1 MKIGITQV
9 LANSAADPA
18 IVARHAE
25 DLGFES
31 YWLPDHTI
39 LPVTSSTRY
48 PGVRAGA
55 REPRTLWQIPD
66 PLIALS
72 RASATTRKIKLG
84 TGICLVPERNP
95 LLLAKQIATLDDAS
109 GGRFLF
115 GIGAGWNREE
125 CEILGGDFQHRW
137 SQVKEYIAAMKVL
150 WQDDESEYR
159 GKYVDF
165 PPVRCFPKPATK
177 PHPPILL
184 GNIGSKL
191 AFQRVVEW
199 GDGWM
204 PVVSSIEQFA
214 AGVKEIKARA
224 VTLGRDIDTLDF
236 TVFGMHGQ
244 YRDKEELHALRAAG
258 ANRVILWIR
267 QLELDGILRELD
279 ELSTELLNR
288 HEFSE

>member
-9 LANSAADPA
+9 LANSEADPA
-18 IVARHAE
+18 IVAKHAE
-25 DLGFES
+25 QLGFES

-39 LPVTSSTRY
+39 LPVHSTTRY
-48 PGVRAGA
+48 PGVREGA
-55 REPRTLWQIPD
+55 KEPRTLSRIPD

-72 RASATTRKIKLG
+72 RASATTTTIKLG

-125 CEILGGDFQHRW
+125 CEILGGDFDHRW
-137 SQVKEYIAAMKVL
+137 SQVKDYIAAMKVL
-150 WQDDESEYR
+150 WQDEESEYH

-165 PPVRCFPKPATK
+165 PPVRCFPKPVHK
-177 PHPPILL
+177 PHPPVLL
-184 GNIGSKL
+184 GNIGSQL
-191 AFQRVVEW
+191 AFKRVVEW

-204 PVVSSIEQFA
+204 PVVESVEQFA
-214 AGVKEIKARA
+214 EGVSKIRSLADTAGRA
-224 VTLGRDIDTLDF
+224 LESLDF

-244 YRDKEELHALRAAG
+244 FRNAGEIAALEEAG
-258 ANRVILWIR
+258 AGRVILWVKSLLLDDIR
-267 QLELDGILRELD
+267 QELEELAGQVFD
-279 ELSTELLNR
+279 
-288 HEFSE
+288 

>member
-9 LANSAADPA
+9 LANSDADPA
-18 IVARHAE
+18 VVAKHAE

-39 LPVTSSTRY
+39 LPVESSTGY
-48 PGVRAGA
+48 PGVKPGQKP
-55 REPRTLWQIPD
+55 PRTLWQIPD

-72 RASATTRKIKLG
+72 RASATTTTIKLG

-95 LLLAKQIATLDDAS
+95 LLMAKQIATLDDAS

-125 CEILGGDFQHRW
+125 CEILGGDFDHRW
-137 SQVKEYIAAMKVL
+137 SQVKDHIAAMKVL
-150 WQDDESEYR
+150 WQDEESEYH

-165 PPVRCFPKPATK
+165 PAVRCYPKPTHK
-177 PHPPILL
+177 PYPPILL
-184 GNIGSKL
+184 GNIGSQL
-191 AFQRVVEW
+191 AFKRVVEW

-204 PVVSSIEQFA
+204 PVVDGVEQFA
-214 AGVKEIKARA
+214 AGVQQIR
-224 VTLGRDIDTLDF
+224 TLAAAANRDISTIDF

-244 YRDKEELHALRAAG
+244 FRRPEQIKALEDAG
-258 ANRVILWIR
+258 AGRVILWLKN
-267 QLELDGILRELD
+267 LELDDILQELNELAD
-279 ELSTELLNR
+279 EVLNN
-288 HEFSE
+288 

>member
-9 LANSAADPA
+9 LANSEADPA
-18 IVARHAE
+18 IVAKHAE
-25 DLGFES
+25 QLGFES

-39 LPVTSSTRY
+39 LPVHSTTRY
-48 PGVRAGA
+48 PGVREGA
-55 REPRTLWQIPD
+55 KEPRTLSQIPD

-72 RASATTRKIKLG
+72 RASATTTTIKLG

-125 CEILGGDFQHRW
+125 CEILGGDFDHRW
-137 SQVKEYIAAMKVL
+137 SQVKDYIAAMKVL
-150 WQDDESEYR
+150 WQDEESEYH

-165 PPVRCFPKPATK
+165 PPVRCFPKPAHK
-177 PHPPILL
+177 PHPPVLL
-184 GNIGSKL
+184 GNIGSQL
-191 AFQRVVEW
+191 AFKRVVEW

-204 PVVSSIEQFA
+204 PVVESVEQFA
-214 AGVKEIKARA
+214 EGVSKIRSLADTAGRA
-224 VTLGRDIDTLDF
+224 LESLDF

-244 YRDKEELHALRAAG
+244 FRNAGEIAALEEAG
-258 ANRVILWIR
+258 AGRVILWVKSLLLDDIR
-267 QLELDGILRELD
+267 QELEELAGQVFD
-279 ELSTELLNR
+279 
-288 HEFSE
+288 

>member
-9 LANSAADPA
+9 LANSEADPA
-18 IVARHAE
+18 LVAKHAE
-25 DLGFES
+25 ELGFES

-39 LPVTSSTRY
+39 LPVHSTTRY
-48 PGVRAGA
+48 PGVREGA
-55 REPRTLWQIPD
+55 KEPRTLWQIPD

-72 RASATTRKIKLG
+72 RASATTSTIKLG

-125 CEILGGDFQHRW
+125 CEILGGDFAHRW
-137 SQVKEYIAAMKVL
+137 SQVKDHIAAMKVL
-150 WQDDESEYR
+150 WEDEESEYH

-165 PPVRCFPKPATK
+165 PPVRCFPKPANK

-184 GNIGSKL
+184 GNIGSPL
-191 AFQRVVEW
+191 ALKRVVEW

-204 PVVSSIEQFA
+204 PVVESVEQFA
-214 AGVKEIKARA
+214 EGVSKIRSLAESVGRA
-224 VTLGRDIDTLDF
+224 LESLDF

-244 YRDKEELHALRAAG
+244 FRGTDEIAALEGAG
-258 ANRVILWIR
+258 AGRVILWVKSLLRDDIR
-267 QLELDGILRELD
+267 RELD
-279 ELSTELLNR
+279 ELAHQVFN
-288 HEFSE
+288 

>member
-9 LANSAADPA
+9 LANSDADPA
-18 IVARHAE
+18 IVAKHAE

-39 LPVTSSTRY
+39 LPVESSTGY
-48 PGVRAGA
+48 PGVKKGA
-55 REPRTLWQIPD
+55 KPPRTLWQIPD

-72 RASATTRKIKLG
+72 RASATTRTIKLG

-95 LLLAKQIATLDDAS
+95 LLMAKQIATLDDAS

-125 CEILGGDFQHRW
+125 CEILGGDFDHRW
-137 SQVKEYIAAMKVL
+137 SQVKDHIAAMKVL
-150 WQDDESEYR
+150 WQDEESEYH

-165 PPVRCFPKPATK
+165 PPVRCFPKPAHK
-177 PHPPILL
+177 PYPPILL

-191 AFQRVVEW
+191 AFKRVVEW
-199 GDGWM
+199 GNGWM
-204 PVVSSIEQFA
+204 PVVDSVEQFA
-214 AGVKEIKARA
+214 AGVQEIKSLAA
-224 VTLGRDIDTLDF
+224 AANRDPASIDF

-244 YRDKEELHALRAAG
+244 FRSAEQLDALNKVGAG
-258 ANRVILWIR
+258 RVILWIKH
-267 QLELDGILRELD
+267 LELDDILRELD
-279 ELSTELLNR
+279 SLADEVLVK
-288 HEFSE
+288 

>member
-9 LANSAADPA
+9 LANSEADPA
-18 IVARHAE
+18 IVAKHAE
-25 DLGFES
+25 QLGFES

-39 LPVTSSTRY
+39 LPVHSTTRY
-48 PGVRAGA
+48 PGVREGA
-55 REPRTLWQIPD
+55 KEPRTLSRIPD

-72 RASATTRKIKLG
+72 RASATTTTIKLG

-125 CEILGGDFQHRW
+125 CEILGGDFDHRW
-137 SQVKEYIAAMKVL
+137 SQVKDYIAAMKVL
-150 WQDDESEYR
+150 WQDEESEYH

-165 PPVRCFPKPATK
+165 PPVRCFPKPAHK
-177 PHPPILL
+177 PHPPVLL
-184 GNIGSKL
+184 GNIGSQL
-191 AFQRVVEW
+191 AFKRVVEW

-204 PVVSSIEQFA
+204 PVVESVEQFA
-214 AGVKEIKARA
+214 EGVSKIRSLADTAGRA
-224 VTLGRDIDTLDF
+224 LESLDF

-244 YRDKEELHALRAAG
+244 FRNAGEIAALEEAG
-258 ANRVILWIR
+258 AGRVILWVKSLLLDDIR
-267 QLELDGILRELD
+267 QELEELAGQVFD
-279 ELSTELLNR
+279 
-288 HEFSE
+288 

>member
-9 LANSAADPA
+9 LANSEADPA
-18 IVARHAE
+18 IVAKHAE
-25 DLGFES
+25 QLGFES

-39 LPVTSSTRY
+39 LPVHSTTRY
-48 PGVRAGA
+48 PGVREGA
-55 REPRTLWQIPD
+55 KEPRTLWQIPD

-72 RASATTRKIKLG
+72 RASATTSTIKLG

-125 CEILGGDFQHRW
+125 CEILGGDFDHRW
-137 SQVKEYIAAMKVL
+137 SQVKDYIAAMKVL
-150 WQDDESEYR
+150 WQDEESEYH

-165 PPVRCFPKPATK
+165 PPVRCFPKPAGK
-177 PHPPILL
+177 PHPPVLL
-184 GNIGSKL
+184 GNIGSQL
-191 AFQRVVEW
+191 AFKRVVEW

-204 PVVSSIEQFA
+204 PVVESVEQFA
-214 AGVKEIKARA
+214 EGVSKIRSLADTAGRA
-224 VTLGRDIDTLDF
+224 LESLDF

-244 YRDKEELHALRAAG
+244 FRNAGEIAALEEAG
-258 ANRVILWIR
+258 AGRVILWVKSLLLDDIR
-267 QLELDGILRELD
+267 QELEELAGQVFD
-279 ELSTELLNR
+279 
-288 HEFSE
+288 

>member
-1 MKIGITQV
+1 MKIGVTQV
-9 LANSAADPA
+9 LANSDADPA
-18 IVARHAE
+18 IVAKHAE
-25 DLGFES
+25 ELGFES

-39 LPVTSSTRY
+39 LPVHATTRY
-48 PGVRAGA
+48 PGVREGA

-72 RASATTRKIKLG
+72 RASATTSTIKLG

-125 CEILGGDFQHRW
+125 CEILGGDFDHRW
-137 SQVKEYIAAMKVL
+137 SQVKDHIAAMKVL
-150 WQDDESEYR
+150 WQDEESEYH

-165 PPVRCFPKPATK
+165 PLVRCFPKPARK
-177 PHPPILL
+177 PHPPVLL
-184 GNIGSKL
+184 GNIGSPL
-191 AFQRVVEW
+191 AFKRVVEW

-204 PVVSSIEQFA
+204 PVVESVEQFA
-214 AGVKEIKARA
+214 EGVSKIRSLAMSAGRA
-224 VTLGRDIDTLDF
+224 LETLDF

-244 YRDKEELHALRAAG
+244 FRGNDEIAALEGAG
-258 ANRVILWIR
+258 AGRVILWVKSLLLDDIR
-267 QLELDGILRELD
+267 RELD
-279 ELSTELLNR
+279 ELANQVLN
-288 HEFSE
+288 

>member
-1 MKIGITQV
+1 MKIGVTQV
-9 LANSAADPA
+9 LANSDADPA

-39 LPVTSSTRY
+39 LPVRATTRY
-48 PGVRAGA
+48 PGVREGA
-55 REPRTLWQIPD
+55 KEPRTLWQIPD

-72 RASATTRKIKLG
+72 RASATTSTIKLG

-115 GIGAGWNREE
+115 GIGAGWNKEE
-125 CEILGGDFQHRW
+125 CEILGGDFARRW
-137 SQVKEYIAAMKVL
+137 SQVKDHVAAMKVL
-150 WQDDESEYR
+150 WQEDESEYH
-159 GKYVDF
+159 GTYVDF
-165 PPVRCFPKPATK
+165 PAVRCFPKPANK

-204 PVVSSIEQFA
+204 PVVEDVEQFA
-214 AGVKEIKARA
+214 VGVQEITRRASAAGRA
-224 VTLGRDIDTLDF
+224 LATIDF

-244 YRDKEELHALRAAG
+244 FRNPEEISGLGDAG
-258 ANRVILWIR
+258 ANRVILWLKNLTLDDIR
-267 QLELDGILRELD
+267 RELD
-279 ELSTELLNR
+279 ELAAAVIR
-288 HEFSE
+288 

>member
-1 MKIGITQV
+1 MKIGVTQV
-9 LANSAADPA
+9 LANSDADPA
-18 IVARHAE
+18 IVAKHAE
-25 DLGFES
+25 ELGFES

-39 LPVTSSTRY
+39 LPVHATTRY
-48 PGVRAGA
+48 PGVREGA

-72 RASATTRKIKLG
+72 RASATTSTIKLG

-125 CEILGGDFQHRW
+125 CEILGGDFDHRW
-137 SQVKEYIAAMKVL
+137 SQVKDHIAAMKVL
-150 WQDDESEYR
+150 WQDEESEYH

-165 PPVRCFPKPATK
+165 PPVRCFPKPARK
-177 PHPPILL
+177 PHPPVLL
-184 GNIGSKL
+184 GNIGSPL
-191 AFQRVVEW
+191 AFKRVVEW

-204 PVVSSIEQFA
+204 PVVESVEQFA
-214 AGVKEIKARA
+214 EGVSKIRSLAMSAGRA
-224 VTLGRDIDTLDF
+224 LETLDF

-244 YRDKEELHALRAAG
+244 FRGNDEIAALEGAG
-258 ANRVILWIR
+258 AGRVILWVKSLLLDDIR
-267 QLELDGILRELD
+267 RELD
-279 ELSTELLNR
+279 ELANQVLN
-288 HEFSE
+288 

>member
-1 MKIGITQV
+1 MKIGVTQV
-9 LANSAADPA
+9 LANSDADPA
-18 IVARHAE
+18 IVAKHAE
-25 DLGFES
+25 ELGFES

-39 LPVTSSTRY
+39 LPVHATTRY
-48 PGVRAGA
+48 PGVREGA

-72 RASATTRKIKLG
+72 RASATTSTIKLG

-125 CEILGGDFQHRW
+125 CEILGGDFDHRW
-137 SQVKEYIAAMKVL
+137 SQVKDHIAAMKVL
-150 WQDDESEYR
+150 WQDEESEYH

-165 PPVRCFPKPATK
+165 PPVRCFPKPARK
-177 PHPPILL
+177 PHPPVLL
-184 GNIGSKL
+184 GNIGSPL
-191 AFQRVVEW
+191 AFKRVVEW

-204 PVVSSIEQFA
+204 PVVESVEQFA
-214 AGVKEIKARA
+214 EGVSKIRSLAMSAGRA
-224 VTLGRDIDTLDF
+224 LETLDF

-244 YRDKEELHALRAAG
+244 FRGNDEIAALEGAG
-258 ANRVILWIR
+258 AGRVILWVKSLLLDDIR
-267 QLELDGILRELD
+267 RELD
-279 ELSTELLNR
+279 ELAKQVFN
-288 HEFSE
+288 